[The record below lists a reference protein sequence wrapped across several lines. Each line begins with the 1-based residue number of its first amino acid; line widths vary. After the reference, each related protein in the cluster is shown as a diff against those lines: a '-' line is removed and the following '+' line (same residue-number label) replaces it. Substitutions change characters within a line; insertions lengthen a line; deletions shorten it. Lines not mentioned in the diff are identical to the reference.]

1 MDTTATIEGKAK
13 TRNGVKRLIFVI
25 LSILVEVLF
34 VFSIVVKFN
43 EYAEWIS
50 IATSV
55 LALLL
60 VLVIYG
66 DGDNKSA
73 SIKMPW
79 IILIL
84 LAPMLGLSLYLL
96 IGLNAYTA
104 GMRKRFRRIDAILL
118 PKLRHDRK
126 LTEKMA
132 EEEMPF
138 SGVSSYVEK
147 YSEYPP
153 YQNTDVVY
161 YSEASD
167 GLEAQLTEMRKAK
180 DFIFMEYHAIED
192 AESFHRIEEILVQKV
207 KEGVEVRLFYDD
219 MGSIGFITTDFVRRM
234 NQKGIKCR
242 VFNPFAPGLNLFL
255 NNRDHRK
262 ITVIDGKVGFT
273 GGYNIANE
281 YFNLTHPYG
290 YWKDTGVR
298 LEGDAV
304 RSLTVTFLEMW
315 NAIRENDIDDED
327 FDRFLKPYEYTAKED
342 GYVQPYADSPMLD
355 ENVGESVYAAIA
367 RGAKNYAYFV
377 TPYLIITDEMNYVLG
392 MAAKNGVDVRIITP
406 GIPDKKLVYSVTR
419 SYYASLV
426 KNGVRIYE
434 YTPGFCHCKMS
445 VADDAVATCGT
456 INMDYRSLYHH
467 FENGCLLYQK
477 QAVLD
482 VKKDFED
489 MIAQSEEVTEKYRT
503 GMSAHLRFGQLL
515 LRLVA
520 PLL

>member
-1 MDTTATIEGKAK
+1 MDTTATVEGKAK

-25 LSILVEVLF
+25 ISILIEVLF
-34 VFSIVVKFN
+34 VLSIIIKFN
-43 EYAEWIS
+43 EHAEWIS
-50 IATSV
+50 IATRV

-66 DGDNKSA
+66 GGDNKSA

-84 LAPMLGLSLYLL
+84 LAPLLGLSLYLM

-104 GMRKRFRRIDAILL
+104 GMRKRFRGIDAVLL
-118 PKLRHDRK
+118 PKLRHDSN
-126 LTEKMA
+126 LTRSMA

-138 SGVSSYVEK
+138 CGVSSYVEQ
-147 YSEYPP
+147 YSSYPP
-153 YQNTDVVY
+153 YQNTDVEY

-167 GLEAQLTEMRKAK
+167 GLEAQLREMRKAK

-192 AESFHRIEEILVQKV
+192 AESFHRIEEVLVAKV

-242 VFNPFAPGLNLFL
+242 VFNPFAPGLNIFL

-273 GGYNIANE
+273 GGYTLANE

-304 RSLTVTFLEMW
+304 RSLTITFLEMW
-315 NAIRENDIDDED
+315 NAIRGNDIDDED
-327 FDRFLKPYEYTAKED
+327 FGRYLKVHDYEAKE
-342 GYVQPYADSPMLD
+342 GGVVQPYADSPMQG
-355 ENVGESVYAAIA
+355 EHVGECVYAAVA
-367 RGAKNYAYFV
+367 RGAKKYAWFV
-377 TPYLIITDEMNYVLG
+377 TPYLMITDEMNYVLG

-406 GIPDKKLVYSVTR
+406 GIPDKKLTYGVTR
-419 SYYASLV
+419 SYYNMLINAGV
-426 KNGVRIYE
+426 KIYE
-434 YTPGFCHCKMS
+434 YAPGFNHSKTFLC
-445 VADDAVATCGT
+445 DDKCAVVGT
-456 INMDYRSLYHH
+456 INLDFRSLYHH
-467 FENGCLLYQK
+467 FEN
-477 QAVLD
+477 AVYMYRTD
-482 VKKDFED
+482 CIMDIKKDFEETF
-489 MIAQSEEVTEKYRT
+489 AVCRNVTDKYGIRPN
-503 GMSAHLRFGQLL
+503 LFVRFYKSI

-520 PLL
+520 PLM